1 MLKLR
6 LQRNGRKK
14 RPTYRLV
21 VIEHS
26 TRRDGKPVE
35 YVGYYKGFFLKRNDI
50 PPIINILVYVND
62 GSVTYVLSSLGHTT
76 NCLFTLIDNCVPSKT
91 PNTEGGVR

>member
-6 LQRNGRKK
+6 LQRTGRKK
-14 RPTYRLV
+14 RPTYRIV

-35 YVGYYKGFFLKRNDI
+35 YLGYYNPLTKESHFEVQKIKQWLGYGVKPSPTVRSLLLNSNVLKSEDI
-50 PPIINILVYVND
+50 
-62 GSVTYVLSSLGHTT
+62 
-76 NCLFTLIDNCVPSKT
+76 KK
-91 PNTEGGVR
+91 

>member
-35 YVGYYKGFFLKRNDI
+35 YVGYYNPLTKESKFESQKIKQWLQYGAK
-50 PPIINILVYVND
+50 P
-62 GSVTYVLSSLGHTT
+62 SSTVLSL
-76 NCLFTLIDNCVPSKT
+76 LSKAKIIT
-91 PNTEGGVR
+91 R

>member
-6 LQRNGRKK
+6 LQRTGRKK
-14 RPTYRLV
+14 RPTYRIV

-35 YVGYYKGFFLKRNDI
+35 YVGYYNPLTKESYFDTEKIKKWLSYGVKPSPTVYGLLAKAQ
-50 PPIINILVYVND
+50 IIV
-62 GSVTYVLSSLGHTT
+62 S
-76 NCLFTLIDNCVPSKT
+76 
-91 PNTEGGVR
+91 

>member
-1 MLKLR
+1 MLKLG

-26 TRRDGKPVE
+26 ARRDGKPVE
-35 YVGYYKGFFLKRNDI
+35 YVGYYNPLTKESKFESQKIKQWLQYGAKPSPTVFSLLSKAK
-50 PPIINILVYVND
+50 II
-62 GSVTYVLSSLGHTT
+62 TT
-76 NCLFTLIDNCVPSKT
+76 
-91 PNTEGGVR
+91 

>member
-26 TRRDGKPVE
+26 ASRDGKPVE
-35 YVGYYKGFFLKRNDI
+35 YVGYYNPLTKESKFESQKIKQWLQYGAKPSPKVFSLLSKAK
-50 PPIINILVYVND
+50 II
-62 GSVTYVLSSLGHTT
+62 TT
-76 NCLFTLIDNCVPSKT
+76 
-91 PNTEGGVR
+91 

>member
-6 LQRNGRKK
+6 LQRTGRKK
-14 RPTYRLV
+14 RPAYRLV

-35 YVGYYKGFFLKRNDI
+35 YVGYYNPLTKESHFESQKIRKWLEYGAKPSPTVSDLLSKAK
-50 PPIINILVYVND
+50 II
-62 GSVTYVLSSLGHTT
+62 TT
-76 NCLFTLIDNCVPSKT
+76 
-91 PNTEGGVR
+91 

>member
-6 LQRNGRKK
+6 LQRTGRKK
-14 RPTYRLV
+14 RPTYRIV

-35 YVGYYKGFFLKRNDI
+35 YVGYYNPLTKESYFDTEKIKKWLNYGVKPSPTVYGLLAKAQ
-50 PPIINILVYVND
+50 IIV
-62 GSVTYVLSSLGHTT
+62 S
-76 NCLFTLIDNCVPSKT
+76 
-91 PNTEGGVR
+91 

>member
-14 RPTYRLV
+14 KPTYRLV

-26 TRRDGKPVE
+26 TRRNGKPVE
-35 YVGYYKGFFLKRNDI
+35 YVGYYNPLTKESKFESQKIKQWLQYGAK
-50 PPIINILVYVND
+50 P
-62 GSVTYVLSSLGHTT
+62 SSTVLSLLSKAKIITT
-76 NCLFTLIDNCVPSKT
+76 
-91 PNTEGGVR
+91 

>member
-26 TRRDGKPVE
+26 ARRDGKPVE
-35 YVGYYKGFFLKRNDI
+35 YVGYYNPLTKESKFESQKIKQWLQYGAKPSPTVFSLLSKAK
-50 PPIINILVYVND
+50 II
-62 GSVTYVLSSLGHTT
+62 TT
-76 NCLFTLIDNCVPSKT
+76 
-91 PNTEGGVR
+91 

>member
-6 LQRNGRKK
+6 LQRTGRKK

-26 TRRDGKPVE
+26 TRRDGKPIE
-35 YVGYYKGFFLKRNDI
+35 YVGYYNPLTKEFHFEVQK
-50 PPIINILVYVND
+50 
-62 GSVTYVLSSLGHTT
+62 S
-76 NCLFTLIDNCVPSKT
+76 
-91 PNTEGGVR
+91 